1 MRSVLTTILVA
12 AIVATGCQQVGDGK
26 ASSVSG
32 QPVATVPTV
41 PRFPAGLADYQIA
54 RWTKL
59 SPTCATANSRDIPSC
74 LRSFVEAGHV
84 LGVVTVADG
93 PGIGSRIDAVG
104 NVTPTS
110 IFQIMSMTKPFVAV
124 AIMRLVEQGKIPSVD
139 TPVSELPGL
148 DDFPYKGVTLK
159 QLLTHTSG
167 MWYVREEQ
175 PGVMVGIAPH
185 LTNKLDKAPDVTVR
199 DKSLAFVARH
209 YANPKLYPLESTSPQ
224 YSNIGYTMLGW
235 ILERVSGQ
243 PFHRLIQQE
252 VLDPLGMKDT
262 FFFPDS
268 ASADQRARI
277 VDLDHRVPHSP
288 VFDDYER
295 LRPGWNYPSPEG
307 GLYSTAHDLR
317 QFLLLFRYRG
327 QVPGQS
333 RVLSPESVR
342 RLVEDEVPGG
352 DYSVVVSVRCKGRI
366 GHTLAFFVVRAGGCP
381 DWPGFS
387 QGTIEHDGR
396 FSTDFWYDPV
406 TDRVG
411 VFLYQAVSDYAS
423 TPGIAENDV
432 FKQTLAAI
440 PAATRARPNDR

>member
-1 MRSVLTTILVA
+1 M
-12 AIVATGCQQVGDGK
+12 
-26 ASSVSG
+26 
-32 QPVATVPTV
+32 
-41 PRFPAGLADYQIA
+41 
-54 RWTKL
+54 
-59 SPTCATANSRDIPSC
+59 
-74 LRSFVEAGHV
+74 
-84 LGVVTVADG
+84 
-93 PGIGSRIDAVG
+93 
-104 NVTPTS
+104 
-110 IFQIMSMTKPFVAV
+110 
-124 AIMRLVEQGKIPSVD
+124 
-139 TPVSELPGL
+139 
-148 DDFPYKGVTLK
+148 TLK

-268 ASADQRARI
+268 ASADQRARL
-277 VDLDHRVPHSP
+277 VNLDHRVPHSP

-327 QVPGQS
+327 QAPGPS

-342 RLVEDEVPGG
+342 RLVRS
-352 DYSVVVSVRCKGRI
+352 SV
-366 GHTLAFFVVRAGGCP
+366 
-381 DWPGFS
+381 
-387 QGTIEHDGR
+387 
-396 FSTDFWYDPV
+396 
-406 TDRVG
+406 
-411 VFLYQAVSDYAS
+411 
-423 TPGIAENDV
+423 
-432 FKQTLAAI
+432 
-440 PAATRARPNDR
+440 